1 MHVLVIDD
9 EPDIRELLGMTLQRM
24 GVTVRSAADLAG
36 ARKLLGSERFQLCL
50 SDVRLPDGSGM
61 ELLAFARQ
69 HCPQTPVAMITAYG
83 SVEAAVEA
91 LKAGAFDFLS
101 KPVDTEQLRRLVEA
115 ASGLETTTPT
125 GSPTLVGDSPVIR
138 KLLTDV
144 ERLARVQAPVFLH
157 GESGVGKELVARSI
171 HRSGPRH
178 GQPFVPVNCGAIP
191 QELVESELFGH
202 VKGSFTGANS
212 DREGLFQAADGGT
225 LFLDEIGDLPI
236 SMQVR
241 LLRAIQERS
250 VRPVGARREQPVDVR
265 ILSATNESLQQLVE
279 QKRFRRDLYYR
290 INVIELYV
298 PPLRERREDIP
309 LLTEH
314 FLRRIA
320 AHNGHAVP
328 RLDAQAL
335 TKLQDYDY
343 PGNVRELE
351 NLLERALALCHG
363 DVVTEADLQLPQ
375 HSPVVQTSGDRA
387 ELDSYL
393 EDVERRRIL
402 DTLEQTR
409 WNRTRAAK
417 LLGITLRALRY
428 RMERLGLREA
438 KKRHTDA

>member
-1 MHVLVIDD
+1 
-9 EPDIRELLGMTLQRM
+9 
-24 GVTVRSAADLAG
+24 
-36 ARKLLGSERFQLCL
+36 
-50 SDVRLPDGSGM
+50 
-61 ELLAFARQ
+61 
-69 HCPQTPVAMITAYG
+69 
-83 SVEAAVEA
+83 
-91 LKAGAFDFLS
+91 
-101 KPVDTEQLRRLVEA
+101 VEA

-309 LLTEH
+309 LLAEH

-320 AHNGHAVP
+320 AHNGRVVP

-335 TKLQDYDY
+335 AKLRDYDY

-351 NLLERALALCHG
+351 NLLERALALGHG